1 MEHNNIPYHLQ
12 ILRSLHD
19 WKLPKLTG
27 KRRIFIIKTTHL
39 NEESYHSKVLEKM
52 IQSKL

>member
-1 MEHNNIPYHLQ
+1 MEHNNLPYHLE
-12 ILRSLHD
+12 ILGSLHD

-27 KRRIFIIKTTHL
+27 KRRIFIIKTSHF
-39 NEESYHSKVLEKM
+39 NEELCHSKGSEKM